1 MVEVNK
7 YNKRLQ
13 MQQKYTEK
21 KKRISTTFDID
32 IVCFTVSVIVNK
44 AISPKFLESLCQ
56 SVGAYT
62 NFTM

>member
-1 MVEVNK
+1 
-7 YNKRLQ
+7 

-21 KKRISTTFDID
+21 KKRVSTTFDID